1 MIVEI
6 LNDTIKNNIN
16 RNIQLTSMEKIYNID
31 ETNDL
36 KNENDTTILN
46 QDDFNFGKE

>member
-16 RNIQLTSMEKIYNID
+16 KNIQLTSMEKIYNID
-31 ETNDL
+31 ETNDS
-36 KNENDTTILN
+36 KNDTTILN
-46 QDDFNFGKE
+46 QDDFNFEKE